1 MFKLSE
7 KKYIPLSDVEIQYYV
22 DDQFSTKHIH
32 LACKS
37 NEKCFVVAFKT
48 LPSDSTGV
56 AHILEHT
63 VLCGSKKYPVR
74 DPFFMMTRRSLSTFM
89 NAFTASDFT
98 AYPFS
103 TLNDKDFKNL
113 LSVYLDATFFPNLNE
128 LDFMQEGHRFELTKS
143 NNGSE
148 KLELKGIVYNEMK
161 GAMSSISSQADQG
174 INEFLFPNH
183 TYGFNSGGEPEDILN
198 LTYDDLVN
206 FHKKHYHPSNAVFF
220 TYGNIDVNSIQD
232 EIQAN
237 VLSNFKPSIEKIE
250 VEDSEHF
257 KTPRYGSKNYK
268 PLSGDEKNH
277 HVVIS
282 WLLGSSLDPVD
293 KMEAKLLESILL
305 ENSASPLAK
314 ALEVSKIGRVPSDLT
329 SFDTYKKQM
338 YFVAGLEG
346 VAKNKEK
353 EVENLVLNVFKELI
367 KKGIPKSIVNA
378 SLHQIE
384 IKLRKISGGFPYGL
398 QLLMGSMPYIL
409 HDADIVK
416 SYDLEKSLNELKKR
430 ITSENYLENKLDEMF
445 IKNTSRLTFQLIPD
459 NQHDEKK
466 IKKVNDFI
474 LNKEKLLSEFDRE
487 NIRNNTEKLEIRQS
501 KKDDPNIL
509 PKVTV
514 SDVGKSKSYPNCISY
529 NFNGTKQH
537 VYKAGTNGIDYYQCT
552 HPLIKPSFVDL
563 EYATLFAYIMCEVG
577 IKDKDYEYIQ
587 KLQSET
593 LGLISSNFTI
603 LREVNNDIFKLGIKM
618 GGYSLQTKT
627 DKMRELI
634 ETTIN
639 DFRLDEIDRINEL
652 AKMHVS
658 SMEKSLTDA
667 GHYFAMISSD
677 AQISSLGAIS
687 EISGGISYLK
697 NLKNLRLSD
706 GNIDVQK
713 LISIFQ
719 NLKNKIVIKPIT
731 DVTVSSDDL
740 NMNSS
745 ESDVSVNEQLSE
757 ITGVTLF
764 KKETAWLTE
773 TDVNFCAQSFK
784 SVGHKHADAPVL
796 TVLGAVLRNG
806 FLHTAIREKGGAYG
820 SGAMQDMSTKTF
832 KFFSYRDPNI
842 IETFDA
848 FNESISWAIKS
859 ITKDKLEEGILNIIS
874 SIDKPSSPA
883 SEALSDYNSNN
894 NGFTQ
899 QMRKDF
905 RSAVLDTTVDRLVEV
920 AEKYLTV
927 GSKKSVLSNKKFEK
941 ELSSLDFEIQ
951 QV

>member
-7 KKYIPLSDVEIQYYV
+7 KKYIPLSDVEIQCFV
-22 DDQFSTKHIH
+22 DDKFSTKHIH
-32 LACKS
+32 LACDS

-113 LSVYLDATFFPNLNE
+113 LSVYLDATFFPNLNQ
-128 LDFMQEGHRFELTKS
+128 LDFMQEGHRFELSKLKD
-143 NNGSE
+143 GSE

-198 LTYDDLVN
+198 LTYDNLLE
-206 FHKKHYHPSNAVFF
+206 FHRKHYHPSNAVFF
-220 TYGNIDVNSIQD
+220 TYGNIDINSIQD
-232 EIQAN
+232 EIQSS
-237 VLSNFKPSIEKIE
+237 VLSSFNPSLEKIE
-250 VEDSEHF
+250 VKESEYF

-268 PLSGDEKNH
+268 PLSGDENNH
-277 HVVIS
+277 HVIIS

-293 KMEAKLLESILL
+293 KMEAKLIESILL

-329 SFDTYKKQM
+329 SFDIYKKQM
-338 YFVAGLEG
+338 FFVAGLEG

-353 EVENLVLNVFKELI
+353 EVEDLVINVFKTLVKE
-367 KKGIPKSIVNA
+367 GIPKSIVDA

-384 IKLRKISGGFPYGL
+384 IKLKKISGGFPYGL

-409 HDADIVK
+409 HDADIIK

-430 ITSENYLENKLDEMF
+430 LTKKNYLENKLDEMF
-445 IKNTSRLTFQLIPD
+445 IKNSSRLTFQLIPD
-459 NQHDEKK
+459 DQHDKK
-466 IKKVNDFI
+466 KLSKINDYI
-474 LNKEKLLSEFDRE
+474 SNKQELLSKLDRE
-487 NIRNNTEKLEIRQS
+487 NIRKNSELLEVRQS

-514 SDVGKSKSYPNCISY
+514 NDVGESKSYPKSKIYIS
-529 NFNGTKQH
+529 NGTKKNH
-537 VYKAGTNGIDYYQCT
+537 YKAGTNGIDYYQAI
-552 HPLIKPSFVDL
+552 HPIIKPSFDDL
-563 EYATLFAYIMCEVG
+563 NYATLFADIMCEVG
-577 IKDKDYEYIQ
+577 IKDKNYEDIQ
-587 KLQSET
+587 KLQSEI
-593 LGLISSNFTI
+593 LGQISSNFTI
-603 LREVNNDIFKLGIKM
+603 LRDVNNNSFKLGIKM
-618 GGYSLQTKT
+618 GGYSLQSKT
-627 DKMRELI
+627 DEMKELI
-634 ETTIN
+634 NETIQN
-639 DFRLDEIDRINEL
+639 FRLDEKDRINEIT
-652 AKMHVS
+652 KMHIS
-658 SMEKSLTDA
+658 GLEKSLTNA
-667 GHYFAMISSD
+667 GHYFAMTSAD
-677 AQISSLGAIS
+677 AQMSSLGVIS
-687 EISGGISYLK
+687 EVSGGISYLK
-697 NLKNLRLSD
+697 NLKSLRLPD
-706 GNIDVQK
+706 GNTDVQK

-719 NLKNKIVIKPIT
+719 NLKNKIVIKPT
-731 DVTVSSDDL
+731 SDVTVSSNDRKIV
-740 NMNSS
+740 SS
-745 ESDVSVNEQLSE
+745 ESDKILNQKLED
-757 ITGVTLF
+757 ITGISLY
-764 KKETAWLTE
+764 KNDTAWLTE

-784 SVGHKHADAPVL
+784 SVGYKHPDAPVL

-832 KFFSYRDPNI
+832 KFFSYRDPNVAL
-842 IETFDA
+842 TFDA
-848 FNESISWAIKS
+848 FNDSINWAIKS

-883 SEALSDYNSNN
+883 SEAIADYNSNN
-894 NGFTQ
+894 NGYTQ
-899 QMRKDF
+899 QMRQEF
-905 RSAVLDTTVDRLVEV
+905 RHKVIETTVERLIEV
-920 AEKYLTV
+920 AETYLTIE
-927 GSKKSVLSNKKFEK
+927 SKKSVLSNKKFEN
-941 ELSSLDFEIQ
+941 ELKSLNLETK

>member
-7 KKYIPLSDVEIQYYV
+7 KKYIPLSDVEVQHYI
-22 DDQFSTKHIH
+22 DDKFNTKHIH
-32 LACKS
+32 LACES

-48 LPSDSTGV
+48 IPTDSTGV

-128 LDFMQEGHRFELTKS
+128 LDFMQEGHRFELSKS
-143 NNGSE
+143 KNGSE

-174 INEFLFPNH
+174 LNEYLFHNH

-198 LTYDDLVN
+198 LTYENLVN

-220 TYGNIDVNSIQD
+220 TYGNIDINSIQN
-232 EIQAN
+232 EIQKS
-237 VLSNFKPSIEKIE
+237 VLSNFSPSLEKID
-250 VEDSEHF
+250 VEESNYF

-268 PLSGDEKNH
+268 PLSGDENNH
-277 HVVIS
+277 HVIVS

-346 VAKNKEK
+346 VSKDKEK
-353 EVENLVLNVFKELI
+353 EVENLIINVFKKLI
-367 KKGIPKSIVNA
+367 SEGIPETTVNA

-384 IKLRKISGGFPYGL
+384 IKLKKISGGFPYGL

-409 HDADIVK
+409 HNAEILK

-430 ITSENYLENKLDEMF
+430 IANKNYLENKLEEMF
-445 IKNTSRLTFQLIPD
+445 IKNKSRLTFQLVPD
-459 NQHDEKK
+459 DQHDEKK
-466 IKKVNDFI
+466 LKKVNDFI
-474 LNKEKLLSEFDRE
+474 QNKEKLLNELDRE
-487 NIRNNTEKLEIRQS
+487 NIKKNTEKLEIRQS

-514 SDVGKSKSYPNCISY
+514 SDIGKSKSYPICKSYISS
-529 NFNGTKQH
+529 GTIKYF
-537 VYKAGTNGIDYYQCT
+537 YKAGTNGIDYYQCI
-552 HPLIKPSFVDL
+552 HPILKPSFNDL
-563 EYATLFAYIMCEVG
+563 KYATLFADIMCEVG
-577 IKDKDYEYIQ
+577 IKDKNYEDIQ

-593 LGLISSNFTI
+593 LGQISSNFTI
-603 LREVNNDIFKLGIKM
+603 LRDANNNNFKLGIKI

-627 DKMRELI
+627 NEMKELI
-634 ETTIN
+634 KTTIN
-639 DFRLDEIDRINEL
+639 DFRLDETDRVNEIS
-652 AKMHVS
+652 KMHLS
-658 SMEKSLTDA
+658 GIEKSLTNA
-667 GHYFAMISSD
+667 GHYFAMTSAD
-677 AQISSLGAIS
+677 AQVSTLGAIS
-687 EISGGISYLK
+687 EISSGISYLK

-706 GNIDVQK
+706 GNIDVHK
-713 LISIFQ
+713 LTTIFQ
-719 NLKNKIVIKPIT
+719 DLKNKIINQPYSE
-731 DVTVSSDDL
+731 VTVSSEDVKI
-740 NMNSS
+740 NSTDNN
-745 ESDVSVNEQLSE
+745 EGLNEQLAE
-757 ITGVTLF
+757 ITKVSLF
-764 KKETAWLTE
+764 KKNTAWLTE

-784 SVGHKHADAPVL
+784 SVGYKHADAPVL

-832 KFFSYRDPNI
+832 KFFSYRDPNVI
-842 IETFDA
+842 KTFDA
-848 FNESISWAIKS
+848 FKESINWLIKS
-859 ITKDKLEEGILNIIS
+859 VTKDKLEEGILNIIS

-899 QMRKDF
+899 QMRKEF
-905 RSAVLDTTVDRLVEV
+905 RSKVLETTVDKLVEV
-920 AEKYLTV
+920 AEKYLKT
-927 GSKKSVLSNKKFEK
+927 SCKKSILSNKNFEK
-941 ELSSLDFEIQ
+941 ELSSYGFEIN